1 MTTTSIA
8 VMHFPSR
15 LIASRLGRI
24 IVLLTLAAGL
34 AACSAIR
41 LGYGSIE
48 SLAYWWLDSYIDFD
62 ERQGPLVR
70 EDLARL
76 HAWHRRE
83 ELPRVAQLLQ
93 RMEQLMPGDI
103 RPEQACALVDDLRE
117 RGLAL
122 AARAEPALVTLA
134 TSLKPEQLQHIRAKY
149 RKNNA
154 KYRDDWLS
162 LTPEEQREKR
172 FKQFVERAE
181 MIYGDLDEPQREA
194 LRRDMDQGPFDARFI
209 LAERQRRQRDLL
221 RTLAQVTHPGVSFE
235 SARELMRAY
244 LDRAITPPDPK
255 ARAQQD
261 ATIAA
266 GCRQFAALHASTTAE
281 QRERAVRRLRAYQR
295 DLQELS
301 AER

>member
-15 LIASRLGRI
+15 LVASRLGRI

-62 ERQGPLVR
+62 DRQAPLVR

-93 RMEQLMPGDI
+93 RMERLMPADI

-122 AARAEPALVTLA
+122 AAHAEPAVVTLA

-149 RKNNA
+149 RKNNE
-154 KYRDDWLS
+154 KYVEDWLS

-172 FKQFVERAE
+172 FKQFAERAE
-181 MIYGDLDEPQREA
+181 MIYGDLGDPQREA
-194 LRRDMDQGPFDARFI
+194 LRSAMDQAPFDARFI

-221 RTLAQVTHPGVSFE
+221 RTLAQVTYPGVSFE

-244 LDRAITPPDPK
+244 LDRAITPPDAK
-255 ARAQQD
+255 ARARQD
-261 ATIAA
+261 AMIQA
-266 GCRQFAALHASTTAE
+266 GCRQFAVLHASTTPE

-295 DLQELS
+295 DLQELG
-301 AER
+301 ADR